1 MTNDAANFVCVGD
14 VGWLKAEDHDDD
26 DDGLDH
32 GTDHR

>member
-1 MTNDAANFVCVGD
+1 VGD
-14 VGWLKAEDHDDD
+14 IGRLKAEDHDGDDD

>member
-1 MTNDAANFVCVGD
+1 VGD
-14 VGWLKAEDHDDD
+14 IGRLKAEDHDDD